1 MKEYN
6 YKKIT
11 QLMKQARKEY
21 NYTQEQVAKDLN
33 CTPAF
38 ISNVENNR
46 AKLNLRILSYYSHAF
61 KVPLES
67 FLDPHPVETQ
77 RDYVVLHFDKE
88 EELNKELLDVF
99 KSYSIEERKK
109 IIEIIKYW
117 NSDSSKPL

>member
-1 MKEYN
+1 MEEYN

-46 AKLNLRILSYYSHAF
+46 AKLNLRILRYYSHAF

-77 RDYVVLHFDKE
+77 RDYVVLHIDKE

-99 KSYSIEERKK
+99 KRYSIEERKK